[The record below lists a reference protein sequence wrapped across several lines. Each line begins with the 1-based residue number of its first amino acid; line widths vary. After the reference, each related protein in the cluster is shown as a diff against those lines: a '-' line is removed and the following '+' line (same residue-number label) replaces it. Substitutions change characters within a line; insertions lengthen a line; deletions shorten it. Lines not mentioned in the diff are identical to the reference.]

1 MIILKKSEKPASPL
15 LKEESLP
22 KAINNKESTDYA
34 VYQQKHHDLDNR
46 LIKIMLGI
54 MIISMLTTLI
64 TSFMIPMMKDAQ
76 HTIILIKDG
85 NTSNTSSNNNS
96 NSNN

>member
-1 MIILKKSEKPASPL
+1 MIILKKSEKPASSP
-15 LKEESLP
+15 LKEESFP
-22 KAINNKESTDYA
+22 KVINHKESTDY
-34 VYQQKHHDLDNR
+34 VGYQQKHYDIGNR
-46 LIKIMLGI
+46 LIKITLGI

-64 TSFMIPMMKDAQ
+64 TSVMIPMVKDAQ

-85 NTSNTSSNNNS
+85 NASNTSSNNNS